1 MRTRDP
7 CFLGYPIELSA
18 KRWPPFLCREL
29 RASTCGSQR
38 TCAQEL
44 YVAHAEYTLGAFH
57 WGNSGIQRHQLPEN
71 RRSFPSVASWCR
83 DSVEARRSRVLPG
96 VQAEIV
102 KDLDEKT
109 REGKTKVE

>member
-1 MRTRDP
+1 MRRILWGFRMTKYSVLIGPHTHHAKLLTRT
-7 CFLGYPIELSA
+7 LSM
-18 KRWPPFLCREL
+18 PF
-29 RASTCGSQR
+29 SYIQ
-38 TCAQEL
+38 
-44 YVAHAEYTLGAFH
+44 GAFH

-102 KDLDEKT
+102 KDLDKKT

>member
-1 MRTRDP
+1 MDGELLVWFSWTVSRDGR
-7 CFLGYPIELSA
+7 L
-18 KRWPPFLCREL
+18 
-29 RASTCGSQR
+29 T
-38 TCAQEL
+38 
-44 YVAHAEYTLGAFH
+44 VGAFH